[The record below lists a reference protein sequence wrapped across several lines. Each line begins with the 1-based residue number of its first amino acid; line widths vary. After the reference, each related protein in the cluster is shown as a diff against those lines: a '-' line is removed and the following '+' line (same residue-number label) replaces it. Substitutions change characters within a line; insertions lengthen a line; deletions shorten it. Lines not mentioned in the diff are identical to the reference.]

1 MRSTILGL
9 VWYSLVGVLL
19 WTVTANEES
28 KDFVVVDNDIGEKLE
43 EVVVHAEPV
52 PSTIQRNNS
61 PIVRTDTPIEH
72 VDIDVFCLAKNIFH
86 EAGIEPEEGKY
97 AVAQVTLNRV
107 DNPKYPN
114 TICEVVMDPYQFSW
128 TNDRSKRWTRP
139 KGPNWEESK
148 RIAEKVIHQGYR
160 YQGLENVSYYHAD
173 YVQPKWALAMD
184 VRGQVGRHIFY
195 ERRAY

>member
-9 VWYSLVGVLL
+9 VLYSLVGVLL

-97 AVAQVTLNRV
+97 VLF
-107 DNPKYPN
+107 P
-114 TICEVVMDPYQFSW
+114 S
-128 TNDRSKRWTRP
+128 
-139 KGPNWEESK
+139 
-148 RIAEKVIHQGYR
+148 
-160 YQGLENVSYYHAD
+160 
-173 YVQPKWALAMD
+173 
-184 VRGQVGRHIFY
+184 HILHHVPF
-195 ERRAY
+195 